1 MEKKKELKR
10 IGNDAQTESGKLNLF
25 EAWVNEWIGKKMPC
39 LKKVLMEGFFSFIV
53 VTDST
58 ANATAQSPEKPTNAI
73 PTTTTAV
80 ISTTQHV

>member
-1 MEKKKELKR
+1 
-10 IGNDAQTESGKLNLF
+10 
-25 EAWVNEWIGKKMPC
+25 
-39 LKKVLMEGFFSFIV
+39 MEGFFSFIV

-73 PTTTTAV
+73 PTTAV